1 MFLEAEISII
11 GNVLVILDKGQKRR
25 DAVLFVVAHYNVQS
39 MIKILQKTEKYV
51 HIDKRRT
58 YTLRAKNKG

>member
-25 DAVLFVVAHYNVQS
+25 DAVLFVVAYYNVQS
-39 MIKILQKTEKYV
+39 MIKILQKTEKIRIY
-51 HIDKRRT
+51 R
-58 YTLRAKNKG
+58 